1 MLGLGVQV
9 PVGQRDRLLIKGG
22 LDPANLKNLKLVYK
36 NKKLEGEMVNRKG
49 LEDLE
54 PEQFNSILILAD
66 ESEMHMLPPG
76 GSGTP
81 PPPLYSAPS
90 AFLPFSEP

>member
-1 MLGLGVQV
+1 MPLQV

-22 LDPANLKNLKLVYK
+22 LDPKKLRNLKLVYK
-36 NKKLEGEMVNRKG
+36 EKMLEGEMVNRKG

-66 ESEMHMLPPG
+66 ESEMHILQPAGGGDPPL
-76 GSGTP
+76 SFQQCRTP
-81 PPPLYSAPS
+81 PSIHL
-90 AFLPFSEP
+90 E

>member
-1 MLGLGVQV
+1 M

-36 NKKLEGEMVNRKG
+36 EHRLEGEMVNRKA

-66 ESEMHMLPPG
+66 ESERHIIQPAG
-76 GSGTP
+76 VGES
-81 PPPLYSAPS
+81 S
-90 AFLPFSEP
+90 